1 MSLPDTQFG
10 PVLVHI
16 QPAFPPALAR
26 DPEQLVRENDL
37 MIHRER
43 SIVPP
48 FPSHRRLQAHRRVQ
62 QRDDGRV
69 RRGCRAALRGAAA
82 RQREALGNLDAGDE
96 IERRPRLKAVV
107 YRGLHPGRLQQH
119 LQAVVAGVAF
129 EELGAERRHRV
140 LDILAAGQ
148 LAAHL
153 GPNYLEHLR
162 TGRQAPLVLGSV
174 GKHKVPCDRGR
185 HLGPLVRRQ
194 LAKHAM
200 RGEGI
205 SKQRAQAY
213 GAARRKVQA
222 WGEHR
227 LATHQHTFSVI
238 LNLLCLLD
246 DLIGRCQR
254 EGIPPEDEM
263 LAEEE
268 GLNNPSEQPLRQSR
282 SLEDSK
288 SDVEAIMEQ
297 LVRISTA
304 IRRSGVQTR
313 LERADNT
320 FSPDRHGELTNHL
333 VALIR
338 TGNLTREKKQGPP
351 NTWLDSA
358 APALTEIQ
366 ERLIEVNLKRR
377 HRFLYANRRW
387 HKQAQERDQLVI
399 ETHKSDSS
407 PQLPRSTWTADYE
420 KPNSIA
426 YWLCFACPEP
436 MKFCEEGGFTRHLQT
451 EHDDTIS
458 ADQIPMVVNACMCN
472 APMTLSSC
480 PLCAQ
485 SASDDEDPEVLLAH
499 VAQHIHS
506 FALES
511 LPWPVPGEVEAEFL
525 EADVAGL
532 QKVSSFALS
541 SYSGDSS
548 HTQYSLSTDRE
559 KDFTG
564 DYFSNLDFQDE
575 RPEYPNDSAI
585 VLNAL
590 VEKLNKYMKNWY
602 GLNLTKFGHPRIH
615 GTIDPLAGV
624 GSSQPSTQFS
634 LKGAIKIKKLL
645 SDIFETGDTKENILT
660 LKLALPAVPEFHLR
674 FRQHSEL
681 NRWSQELLYLEI
693 NEGFR
698 VQNLEHELSNQ
709 EIPIVTKL
717 PQQHMVNSSDS
728 RQRDSPEP
736 SFIFRGF
743 VRKVSPSV

>member
-1 MSLPDTQFG
+1 MW
-10 PVLVHI
+10 
-16 QPAFPPALAR
+16 
-26 DPEQLVRENDL
+26 
-37 MIHRER
+37 
-43 SIVPP
+43 
-48 FPSHRRLQAHRRVQ
+48 
-62 QRDDGRV
+62 
-69 RRGCRAALRGAAA
+69 AAA
-82 RQREALGNLDAGDE
+82 SGALSKECSSLD
-96 IERRPRLKAVV
+96 
-107 YRGLHPGRLQQH
+107 Q
-119 LQAVVAGVAF
+119 
-129 EELGAERRHRV
+129 
-140 LDILAAGQ
+140 
-148 LAAHL
+148 
-153 GPNYLEHLR
+153 
-162 TGRQAPLVLGSV
+162 
-174 GKHKVPCDRGR
+174 
-185 HLGPLVRRQ
+185 
-194 LAKHAM
+194 
-200 RGEGI
+200 
-205 SKQRAQAY
+205 
-213 GAARRKVQA
+213 
-222 WGEHR
+222 R
-227 LATHQHTFSVI
+227 LATPQRTFSVI

-268 GLNNPSEQPLRQSR
+268 GLNNTSEQPLRQSR

-288 SDVEAIMEQ
+288 SDVEATMEQ
-297 LVRISTA
+297 LVRISVA
-304 IRRSGVQTR
+304 IRRSGVQAR

-320 FSPDRHGELTNHL
+320 FSPDRHGELRNHL
-333 VALIR
+333 FALIR

-377 HRFLYANRRW
+377 HRFLRHLAEDILPYTCVLEDCPRPQQSYRTR
-387 HKQAQERDQLVI
+387 QEWFGHMNSD
-399 ETHKSDSS
+399 HKSS
-407 PQLPRSTWTADYE
+407 Q
-420 KPNSIA
+420 

-436 MKFCEEGGFTRHLQT
+436 MKFCEKGGFTRHLQT

-458 ADQIPMVVNACMCN
+458 VDQIPIFVNACMCN

-525 EADVAGL
+525 GADVAGF

-564 DYFSNLDFQDE
+564 DYFSNLEFQDE

-585 VLNAL
+585 LLNAL

-602 GLNLTKFGHPRIH
+602 GLNLTKFGQPRIH
-615 GTIDPLAGV
+615 GTIDVSMDKQNWQTLGCILFAEVFICTRESLTTDARNQPLPGV

-660 LKLALPAVPEFHLR
+660 LKLALAEVPE
-674 FRQHSEL
+674 
-681 NRWSQELLYLEI
+681 
-693 NEGFR
+693 
-698 VQNLEHELSNQ
+698 
-709 EIPIVTKL
+709 T
-717 PQQHMVNSSDS
+717 SSS
-728 RQRDSPEP
+728 LQT
-736 SFIFRGF
+736 I
-743 VRKVSPSV
+743 